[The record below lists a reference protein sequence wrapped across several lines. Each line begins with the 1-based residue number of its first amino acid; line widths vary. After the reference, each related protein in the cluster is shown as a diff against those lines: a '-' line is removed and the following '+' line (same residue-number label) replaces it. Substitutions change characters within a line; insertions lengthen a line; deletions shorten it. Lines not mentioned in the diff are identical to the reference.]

1 MRQVASMVLGSA
13 LRIRCF
19 SLAKSC
25 SIGLRSGRQEEE
37 MGAGGPDGAAGG
49 LSLVAA
55 EVVEDDD
62 VAFGEGRPE
71 NLLDVEGEELAVD
84 RAVDDPGCVDAIA
97 SQGGDE
103 GERLP
108 MALRHAGLEPLSPRP
123 PAAQGR
129 HVGLDPGLVDEDEP
143 SRLNPT
149 LTGLPARPLAGDV
162 GPHLL
167 GRPHGF
173 F

>member
-1 MRQVASMVLGSA
+1 MKQRSNCSTSSCEMSSRNGKCRRGSG
-13 LRIRCF
+13 
-19 SLAKSC
+19 AKPKPNSPSC
-25 SIGLRSGRQEEE
+25 STEGSSRHDGQPGLAHEIS
-37 MGAGGPDGAAGG
+37 D
-49 LSLVAA
+49 
-55 EVVEDDD
+55 
-62 VAFGEGRPE
+62 
-71 NLLDVEGEELAVD
+71 
-84 RAVDDPGCVDAIA
+84 
-97 SQGGDE
+97 
-103 GERLP
+103 
-108 MALRHAGLEPLSPRP
+108 SPAPP

-173 F
+173 FEAQS

>member
-1 MRQVASMVLGSA
+1 VLELGEELLDRVEVGA
-13 LRIRCF
+13 V
-19 SLAKSC
+19 
-25 SIGLRSGRQEEE
+25 GRQEEE
-37 MGAGGPDGAAGG
+37 MGADRPDGAAGG
-49 LSLVAA
+49 LSLVAC

-108 MALRHAGLEPLSPRP
+108 MMGWTPPDGIDVPRWWCLR
-123 PAAQGR
+123 
-129 HVGLDPGLVDEDEP
+129 
-143 SRLNPT
+143 T
-149 LTGLPARPLAGDV
+149 T
-162 GPHLL
+162 
-167 GRPHGF
+167 
-173 F
+173 